1 MTRPKEERFPRP
13 VYESLPWLY
22 VCGGL
27 AALVASY
34 ALQRYPVAS
43 YLAGVAGF
51 GSLLWGVVI
60 WLRRRDYR
68 DMRARYK
75 G

>member
-1 MTRPKEERFPRP
+1 MTRPKEERFSRP
-13 VYESLPWLY
+13 LYESLPWLY

-27 AALVASY
+27 TALVASY
-34 ALQRYPVAS
+34 TLQRHPMMSV
-43 YLAGVAGF
+43 LAGGAGIAAV
-51 GSLLWGVVI
+51 LWGIVI

-68 DMRARYK
+68 DMRERYK